1 METEEVSLVLSSG
14 GARGLTQ
21 VGVIEE
27 ISKDNKKIV
36 EISGSSIGSLVA
48 AFYAAGK
55 LDVFKKWIVG
65 LDRMKVF
72 SFMDFTVS
80 GQGLLKGDKA
90 FKYLKSI
97 IPDQKIENLKIPISI
112 IVTDVINNKEVVI
125 RKGSMYEAI
134 RASCSIPGLVKPY
147 VRDKTEYVDG
157 GVINPLPINRLKNKK
172 KIITVNLNA
181 PPVSELKNKKGI
193 KSGFYNYFFSFKD
206 FFLNKE
212 AHQNLG
218 FYDITYRS
226 IHMMQNE
233 LSKSQIKKHKTFKNI
248 EIPCN
253 MCYPLEFYRAGEMI
267 KLGRK
272 FYKKTKNNY

>member
-55 LDVFKKWIVG
+55 LDVFKKCIVG

-112 IVTDVINNKEVVI
+112 I
-125 RKGSMYEAI
+125 
-134 RASCSIPGLVKPY
+134 
-147 VRDKTEYVDG
+147 
-157 GVINPLPINRLKNKK
+157 
-172 KIITVNLNA
+172 
-181 PPVSELKNKKGI
+181 
-193 KSGFYNYFFSFKD
+193 
-206 FFLNKE
+206 
-212 AHQNLG
+212 
-218 FYDITYRS
+218 DIE
-226 IHMMQNE
+226 MM
-233 LSKSQIKKHKTFKNI
+233 L
-248 EIPCN
+248 
-253 MCYPLEFYRAGEMI
+253 
-267 KLGRK
+267 
-272 FYKKTKNNY
+272 